1 MIVTDCSALQIPIM
15 LLHPFLTIS
24 DGSLPYYCLCE
35 GLQRPK
41 IRENKLCGW
50 RQNWF
55 TEVFEALSSDTV
67 NIKTSVNTLDVGWY
81 QKEVSLQYILL
92 KNTI

>member
-1 MIVTDCSALQIPIM
+1 MWLETELV
-15 LLHPFLTIS
+15 
-24 DGSLPYYCLCE
+24 
-35 GLQRPK
+35 
-41 IRENKLCGW
+41 
-50 RQNWF
+50 